1 MLRDMV
7 SGNQDGDIVFASV
20 LQRQIDKCPAR
31 LAGILDPA
39 KDFKDL
45 ILAGHLR
52 QTIGAKQD
60 AIPVEETQLQHF
72 NVQLVSLRS
81 HDIRQTVSHPVR
93 GNLFSCDMPCIGQCL
108 SDSVVV
114 SELMKTVAPVQV
126 NTGIADVK

>member
-31 LAGILDPA
+31 LSGILGPA

-45 ILAGHLR
+45 ILARHFR
-52 QTIGAKQD
+52 QTVGAKQD

-81 HDIRQTVSHPVR
+81 HDIRQNSVASGARQPLQPRYALHRPALER
-93 GNLFSCDMPCIGQCL
+93 QCGC
-108 SDSVVV
+108 
-114 SELMKTVAPVQV
+114 E
-126 NTGIADVK
+126 